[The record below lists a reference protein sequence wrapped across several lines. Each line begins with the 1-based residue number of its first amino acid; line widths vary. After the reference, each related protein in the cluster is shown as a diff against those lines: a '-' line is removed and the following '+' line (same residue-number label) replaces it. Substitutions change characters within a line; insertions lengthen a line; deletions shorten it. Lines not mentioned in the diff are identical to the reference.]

1 MLESSAVSDSE
12 EWDSWVSHFMD
23 FAVINSWSDQRKTQ
37 FLTVCMHGAALLQ
50 VQSLATG
57 MRENYAMLKEVLHKK
72 FVPKEQVELHKAE
85 FRARH
90 RKRNKKLP
98 DLTSSLRRLVSR
110 AYPKAVPDLKDSL
123 AIDDALED

>member
-1 MLESSAVSDSE
+1 MRNGTRGYPISWIAQLSTAGATNEKRSVSPYVSS
-12 EWDSWVSHFMD
+12 
-23 FAVINSWSDQRKTQ
+23 
-37 FLTVCMHGAALLQ
+37 HGAALLQ

-57 MRENYAMLKEVLHKK
+57 VRENYAMLKEVLHKK

-123 AIDDALED
+123 AIDALED